1 MSYNKKFYLLFSLII
16 LVFILISFV
25 NKETKNKLHQREFN
39 KQYRIFSL
47 LSPDNL
53 DFSDEIVPY
62 NSSGIWE
69 RLDKELL
76 RNTYWQSNTLLYFKK
91 ANKYFPII
99 EPILEVNGIPD
110 DFKYLALIESGLENV
125 VSPSGAA
132 GFWQFLKATGKEY
145 NLEVNSSIDER
156 YNLEKSTFA
165 ACEYLNNA
173 YKQFGSWTMAAASYN
188 MGMSGI
194 RRAIESQGTNNY
206 YNLFLNKET
215 SQYVFRIIAIKEIM
229 ENPVKY
235 GFIYREQDLYSMLD
249 VRVVEVDYTIDD
261 LHQFSFD
268 NGINYKILKEFN
280 PWLRKSILPN
290 KSKKKYKIRI
300 PLETE
305 NLVFQNISN

>member
-1 MSYNKKFYLLFSLII
+1 MSYNKKIYLLFSIII

-47 LSPDNL
+47 LPPDNL

-132 GFWQFLKATGKEY
+132 GFWQFLKETGKEY

-188 MGMSGI
+188 MGMNGI

-206 YNLFLNKET
+206 YNLFH
-215 SQYVFRIIAIKEIM
+215 
-229 ENPVKY
+229 
-235 GFIYREQDLYSMLD
+235 RE
-249 VRVVEVDYTIDD
+249 
-261 LHQFSFD
+261 SF
-268 NGINYKILKEFN
+268 
-280 PWLRKSILPN
+280 
-290 KSKKKYKIRI
+290 
-300 PLETE
+300 
-305 NLVFQNISN
+305 